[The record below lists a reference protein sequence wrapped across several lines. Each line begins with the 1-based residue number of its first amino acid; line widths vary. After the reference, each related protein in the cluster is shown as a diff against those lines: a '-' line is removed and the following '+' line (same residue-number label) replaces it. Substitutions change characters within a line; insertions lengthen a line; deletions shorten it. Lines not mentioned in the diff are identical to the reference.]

1 MPKDDFIPRNND
13 QLETSTPK
21 FNTGLTLFGGP
32 APRIEDDET
41 LTQEFFDSLDSL
53 FPRPVLKSK
62 TTEPSPKGIYI
73 YIYDRLVH

>member
-21 FNTGLTLFGGP
+21 FNTGSILFGGA
-32 APRIEDDET
+32 APRNDET
-41 LTQEFFDSLDSL
+41 FTQEFTDSLDSL

>member
-21 FNTGLTLFGGP
+21 FNTGSLLFGGE
-32 APRIEDDET
+32 APRIENDET
-41 LTQEFFDSLDSL
+41 FTQEFTDSL
-53 FPRPVLKSK
+53 FPRPALKSK

-73 YIYDRLVH
+73 YDRLVH